1 MKQKRHFDTTEAAQ
15 REARKIRKLIGDL
28 DRRVRLLSW
37 DITIEEERT
46 GISDRS
52 DATYSILARMMAARR
67 DNLKDTITALE
78 RRLLDQAQLV
88 DQFEID

>member
-15 REARKIRKLIGDL
+15 REARQIRKLIGDL

-52 DATYSILARMMAARR
+52 DET
-67 DNLKDTITALE
+67 
-78 RRLLDQAQLV
+78 
-88 DQFEID
+88 